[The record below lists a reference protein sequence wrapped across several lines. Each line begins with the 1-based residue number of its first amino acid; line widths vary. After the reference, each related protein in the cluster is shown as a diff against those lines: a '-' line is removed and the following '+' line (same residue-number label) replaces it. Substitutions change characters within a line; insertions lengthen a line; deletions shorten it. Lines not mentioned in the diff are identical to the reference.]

1 MKHMNEQEK
10 ILSVF
15 GAFLTIAALTLSLA
29 TEINARNHLSEYRKR
44 VAVGPTVIQQ
54 GVPASYDR
62 HIGYEQQTLASRWSI
77 PDGHATLGAGFSIF
91 GVILIAVPLAAA
103 RKRVGA

>member
-15 GAFLTIAALTLSLA
+15 GALLTIAALALSLA

-44 VAVGPTVIQQ
+44 VAAAPTVIQQ
-54 GVPASYDR
+54 GAPASYDR

-77 PDGHATLGAGFSIF
+77 PDGHGTLGAGFAIF
-91 GVILIAVPLAAA
+91 GMILVAVPRASAK
-103 RKRVGA
+103 KRVAG